1 MVPAHVQVIPVDGII
16 ELPEIAEQVSTS
28 ETLRE
33 RNELLLL
40 HVATG
45 LSIALVSVAWV
56 LLALD

>member
-1 MVPAHVQVIPVDGII
+1 MSAHVQVIPVDGII
-16 ELPEIAEQVSTS
+16 ELPEVAEQVLAS

-33 RNELLLL
+33 RNELRLLN
-40 HVATG
+40 VATT